1 MPPFTGKLQ
10 NDSWNRKTCIRILKA
25 SAKSAEAFFRAVL
38 SCCGSQVRSGIR
50 SGKSQPCSEFQE
62 REAFLKFGA
71 ELSLCGPLTGH
82 SARFLYHSGSSPSAH
97 IYGSD
102 SLPAHS
108 HMRILLFHCLTHSL
122 HCQKIRSE
130 PLLCLIHEQDLNVPR
145 LSLLSKHIIERIQI
159 IAVVIRQR
167 KVFCK
172 ASVKLFSVPYPSD
185 IYFEFHIPHTFR
197 SDSDRTTFLPDSSG
211 PSLYGYR
218 FTAFTKNRRGCK
230 HPTPPH
236 IKVQKTRSDRLCS
249 RSVRPMNK

>member
-1 MPPFTGKLQ
+1 MEYTPA
-10 NDSWNRKTCIRILKA
+10 DRRY
-25 SAKSAEAFFRAVL
+25 AVDYAPTD
-38 SCCGSQVRSGIR
+38 RSRTVEYAPADR
-50 SGKSQPCSEFQE
+50 SRVKRRCFAPCPARQE

-82 SARFLYHSGSSPSAH
+82 SARFLYHSGLLHLH
-97 IYGSD
+97 IFT
-102 SLPAHS
+102 A
-108 HMRILLFHCLTHSL
+108 
-122 HCQKIRSE
+122 QIRSQRTLTCGFSCSTASHILFIVRRYA
-130 PLLCLIHEQDLNVPR
+130 PSPR

-218 FTAFTKNRRGCK
+218 FTAFTKNRRGYK

-236 IKVQKTRSDRLCS
+236 TKVQKTRSDRLCS